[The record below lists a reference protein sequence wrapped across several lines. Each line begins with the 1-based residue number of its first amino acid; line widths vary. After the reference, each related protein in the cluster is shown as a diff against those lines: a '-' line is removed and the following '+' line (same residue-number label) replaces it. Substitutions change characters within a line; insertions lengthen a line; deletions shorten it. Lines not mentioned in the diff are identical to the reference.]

1 MEEARVTQFR
11 DEVLA
16 GNFEDV
22 PSMVATFVRGSTTFC
37 GEDFEQIGQ
46 NEVMR
51 QKREFMLKEQ
61 TRMIEY
67 LLFEQKYMELL
78 DAGRT
83 IEAI

>member
-1 MEEARVTQFR
+1 MLRLIQQYLVHQGYSKVATELEQASNVRMEEPRVTQFR

-51 QKREFMLKEQ
+51 
-61 TRMIEY
+61 
-67 LLFEQKYMELL
+67 
-78 DAGRT
+78 
-83 IEAI
+83 

>member
-51 QKREFMLKEQ
+51 
-61 TRMIEY
+61 
-67 LLFEQKYMELL
+67 
-78 DAGRT
+78 
-83 IEAI
+83 